1 MNLTVNF
8 YPFLLSIIEN
18 SPLNKKSNSL
28 LVYKS
33 SQLLL
38 TLTTRE
44 VKPTSCLQFSHSLSL
59 SLNFTSKNLNILL
72 AITLSRLCPQEVK
85 PTSCYKSRNY
95 YNSIINLEQ
104 IKKN

>member
-1 MNLTVNF
+1 MNLTLNF
-8 YPFLLSIIEN
+8 SPLRLTIIEN

-38 TLTTRE
+38 TLTTQE
-44 VKPTSCLQFSHSLSL
+44 VKPTSCLQFSRDSTPKKSNPVLV
-59 SLNFTSKNLNILL
+59 TI
-72 AITLSRLCPQEVK
+72 LSRLNSQEVK
-85 PTSCYKSRNY
+85 PTSCYNYRNY

-104 IKKN
+104 INKE